1 MQDEE
6 VRLKR
11 IRSERI
17 ARTKRL
23 LRWLPRRANMH
34 KYPVLRPFAESARK
48 RHYLWSFRA
57 KPVVIALYVGSI
69 LTFLPLYGVQML
81 LSVIAAFLFR
91 ANLPVLFGLQFV
103 TNPFTI
109 LPVYF
114 AAYQIGR
121 VFLSLVGIRVPNLNR
136 AQIEV
141 LFENMREGQWGENFA
156 YFATVFGTTT
166 LGGAMIGLFI
176 GTIASW
182 LYRFGAYE
190 VTKTYERLREL
201 QIRRESNEPNEKP

>member
-1 MQDEE
+1 MTEE
-6 VRLKR
+6 ETKLKR
-11 IRSERI
+11 LRSERI

-23 LRWLPRRANMH
+23 LRWLPRRTNVH
-34 KYPVLRPFAESARK
+34 KYPILRWFAEAARK
-48 RHYLWSFRA
+48 RHFLWSFRTR
-57 KPVVIALYVGSI
+57 PVVVALYVGSI
-69 LTFLPLYGVQML
+69 LTFLPLYGIQML

-91 ANLPVLFGLQFV
+91 ANLPLLFGLQFI

-121 VFLSLVGIRVPNLNR
+121 IFLSLIGLNAPLLNR
-136 AQIEV
+136 AQLEV
-141 LFENMREGQWGENFA
+141 LFQNMREGQWGENFA

-166 LGGAMIGLFI
+166 LGGIMIGLFI
-176 GTIASW
+176 GTLASW
-182 LYRFGAYE
+182 IYRFGAYE

-201 QIRRESNEPNEKP
+201 QSHTHDRPSK